1 MCLRN
6 LFGGDVNCTWLL
18 FIIAI
23 ILLIDGSDCSNQCGQ
38 CGNTASG
45 YCGCGC

>member
-6 LFGGDVNCTWLL
+6 LFGGNVNCSWLL

-23 ILLIDGSDCSNQCGQ
+23 ILILDQCDGCDN
-38 CGNTASG
+38 G
-45 YCGCGC
+45 YVANNGGCGCGCGC